1 MTDTFRIRWD
11 VLARALGGKPGTV
24 NEVPTL
30 LLEAARRASK
40 WESVTVPIDL
50 VTVWPIHTAADTYLV
65 SYRHPETGERH
76 NLPLFLEWPGRFH
89 FENYQRWLE
98 DAQAAQLVSAE
109 ERPRSRRRWWR
120 WGR

>member
-1 MTDTFRIRWD
+1 MTETFRIRWD
-11 VLARALGGKPGTV
+11 VLARALGGKPATV

-89 FENYQRWLE
+89 FESYQRWLE
-98 DAQAAQLVSAE
+98 DAQAAQLAITEKRTSK
-109 ERPRSRRRWWR
+109 RRGWWR
-120 WGR
+120 W